1 MQELFIILA
10 KCFGKI
16 FYEHLIWKLNLTYF
30 VVLIV
35 NFITS
40 VGRKHKGCKH
50 IVPARVKYFEF
61 SWFNRLFEKF
71 NINGM
76 SGFTIVEIRYVKGP
90 FSLRKL
96 CTPITKID
104 FVLTLLSALSL
115 LYSYFNSVLS
125 SFQGLVVIQYLSSKM
140 YYLVRNRSSI
150 EFFW

>member
-1 MQELFIILA
+1 
-10 KCFGKI
+10 
-16 FYEHLIWKLNLTYF
+16 
-30 VVLIV
+30 
-35 NFITS
+35 
-40 VGRKHKGCKH
+40 
-50 IVPARVKYFEF
+50 
-61 SWFNRLFEKF
+61 
-71 NINGM
+71 M

-96 CTPITKID
+96 CTPVTKID

-150 EFFW
+150 EFF